1 MLKTASMQT
10 EKIILLTLYCPTMH
24 LHKGNGGAAV
34 HSWKIFKLMLIGGE
48 TAQGTPQKT
57 ITGKPF

>member
-1 MLKTASMQT
+1 MWTGKKDFVDT
-10 EKIILLTLYCPTMH
+10 LLSH
-24 LHKGNGGAAV
+24 NALHKGNGGAAV

-57 ITGKPF
+57 ITGKPFGCNFE